1 MPKNVIDDEE
11 INATAAKL
19 DNAVTSTLV
28 PQLTS
33 LQGEVQTLLD
43 GGLKLA
49 QTSPKMLESYTNF
62 NTSVTKAVEN
72 IQQFAKQ
79 FRDICDAVNNL
90 DSQIAG
96 GIPS

>member
-11 INATAAKL
+11 IESTAKKL
-19 DNAVTSTLV
+19 DSAVSDTLV

-33 LQGEVQTLLD
+33 LQGEVENLLQ
-43 GGLKLA
+43 GGMLLTA
-49 QTSPKMLESYTNF
+49 TSPKMQASYANF
-62 NTSVTKAVEN
+62 NKSLTEAVNN
-72 IQQFAKQ
+72 ITQFSKQ
-79 FRDICDAVNNL
+79 FRDIANAVNNL